1 MKKGGLLISI
11 FIKERRLG
19 LPLLL
24 GIKTSTSAP
33 PTKTCTAPDLAP
45 SLFQVRSLMPGE
57 PRSVPTMARSPRAS
71 SRSQTLGAGAC
82 RLLFFCVAAVA
93 LTAHSAAATC
103 STASDCSTCMNS
115 YGTTGEGVCRWCDS
129 TEECVDVTTLEADD
143 DDDDDGSGG
152 SGSNSWSRNDDA
164 GSRAFLR
171 RRRGLLP
178 ALDSTVKN

>member
-1 MKKGGLLISI
+1 
-11 FIKERRLG
+11 
-19 LPLLL
+19 
-24 GIKTSTSAP
+24 
-33 PTKTCTAPDLAP
+33 
-45 SLFQVRSLMPGE
+45 
-57 PRSVPTMARSPRAS
+57 MARSPRAS

-115 YGTTGEGVCRWCDS
+115 YGTTGEGACRWCDS

-164 GSRAFLR
+164 DSGGGSSNDDYACDWQDSCTSDYYLYLVATIAGAVFCFCCFTFSASIFFLR
-171 RRRGLLP
+171 TCARNNDHEVPVPHTAAAMAWLLP
-178 ALDSTVKN
+178 T